1 MEKYDVSQLLPED
14 GGCRV
19 CKYIRQRWQNESFSY
34 RDEPRPDTGIL
45 FVTRGQILFL
55 SEEGELSAK
64 AGSIVLLS
72 KGSHYEAVVR
82 PEFGQTEDYL
92 INFDTDL
99 PTQPSPPMLLTT
111 SADGWYVDF
120 FETIMER
127 SLRGEDSTLWIKGQ
141 LYLLLDR
148 LQSTNRQDPEK
159 ERLLRRVRELLTD
172 DRDLPVRQIAKLCG
186 VSESGLRAIFTAAYG
201 CSPLQYRMNSKIS
214 RAKYLLESTDL
225 SVYDI
230 AEQLRFY
237 DEAYFCKM
245 FRKHTG
251 CSPKKYLQNKSI

>member
-1 MEKYDVSQLLPED
+1 MDKYDISQILPQS
-14 GGCRV
+14 GTYRV
-19 CKYIRQRWQNESFSY
+19 CKYIRQQWQNDGFSY

-45 FVTRGQILFL
+45 FVTRGQILFI
-55 SEEGELSAK
+55 SDERELTAK
-64 AGSIVLLS
+64 AGSVILLP
-72 KGSHYEAVVR
+72 KGSHYEAVVKA
-82 PEFGQTEDYL
+82 EFGQTEDYL
-92 INFDTDL
+92 INFETDA
-99 PTQPSPPMLLTT
+99 PTQAAAPVELIH
-111 SADGWYVDF
+111 SADGWYIDF
-120 FETIMER
+120 FETLMER
-127 SLRGEDSTLWIKGQ
+127 SLRGEDGEFWVRGQ

-148 LQSTNRQDPEK
+148 LLSSNPQDPEK
-159 ERLLRRVRELLTD
+159 ENLLRRARELLVD
-172 DRDLPVRQIAKLCG
+172 DRELPIRQIAKLCG
-186 VSESGLRAIFTAAYG
+186 VSESGLRSSFTAAYG

-245 FRKHTG
+245 FRKYTG